1 MHALPVSNQLPRD
14 CDAQNPRAAAFGGF
28 VSDFTLMPQNDL
40 EYDQLVVLL
49 DDLIDEVG
57 EDESHPLASFMD
69 VVGVLIENF
78 EIQHVAE
85 LS

>member
-1 MHALPVSNQLPRD
+1 MA
-14 CDAQNPRAAAFGGF
+14 
-28 VSDFTLMPQNDL
+28 
-40 EYDQLVVLL
+40 LL

-57 EDESHPLASFMD
+57 EYESHPLASFMD

-78 EIQHVAE
+78 EAQHVAE